1 MTKKH
6 GRSGKQNSRSAVR
19 REIQR
24 TEDIKAL
31 LIDLNDQRRKI
42 RWIAWSLGNEEAYAA
57 AEKQEKALIKLNEI
71 FGRYYQDLNVQLN
84 EEE

>member
-1 MTKKH
+1 MPKKR
-6 GRSGKQNSRSAVR
+6 GRSGKQHSHSAVR

-31 LIDLNDQRRKI
+31 LIDLNDQRKKI

-57 AEKQEKALIKLNEI
+57 AEKQEKALRKLNEI
-71 FGRYYQDLNVQLN
+71 FSRYYADLQLELEK
-84 EEE
+84 EE